1 MKSKLLTLLLLIFV
15 STLYAKETKFC
26 WITDTHIGYKNAD
39 NELESIVNSINDLE
53 DVQFVVATGDITETG
68 KNSELVS
75 AKIILDKLNKP
86 YYIIPGNHDTKW
98 SESGCTKFIELWNDD
113 KFSFIQDS
121 TIFIGLNSSIPW
133 RGGGGHIAP
142 EDLLWLKDELSKAD
156 SGTDV
161 YFFVHHPLNEE
172 IDNWF
177 KVTNILRDYNI
188 KAVLHGHGH
197 ENKLYSFN
205 KIPAVMSRAA
215 ISKDKKSWGY
225 NLVSIDSSLIKLY
238 EVDAAG
244 VKKGW
249 ASINKTKSFSVPYV
263 DSKEFKNFNA
273 EIIWQYDFKST
284 MSPTLLA
291 AKNKIYSVTEFGTNQ
306 SKVTCFD
313 TTGNIIWQNEE
324 YGLIKSRPA
333 LGDNILAVATLNGD
347 LFTYNALTGS
357 PLLAI
362 GFDEAITSQLV
373 IINYTGNKKLM
384 IPKETNSNAA
394 LVLGTASGKVY
405 CYDLETL
412 EEIWVNKNAGGM
424 IETKP
429 LVYQNKIIFGAWD
442 GYVYNIDANN
452 GWMNWKW
459 LGNKSFYYSPAACTP
474 VTNDENVYVV
484 SPDKKVTAIDL
495 LLGKTVWQEDK
506 YNAWESIG
514 ISDIGHRLF
523 IKAYKDRFHI
533 LSAKTGKWVKELNL
547 NFDLDTMPATPIEW
561 NGNVLF
567 GLKDGN
573 TYSIDKGFKV
583 EHLFFMGTSRVHT
596 IEAIGDGKFAASN
609 MDGKIIFFKLK

>member
-15 STLYAKETKFC
+15 STLYAKGTKFC

-68 KNSELVS
+68 KNIEIET
-75 AKIILDKLNKP
+75 AKNILDKLNKP

-121 TIFIGLNSSIPW
+121 TLFIGLNSGIPW

-142 EDLLWLKDELSKAD
+142 EHLLWLKDELSKSE

-197 ENKLYSFN
+197 ENKLYNFN

-215 ISKDKKSWGY
+215 ISKDKKGWGY
-225 NLVSIDSSLIKLY
+225 NLVSIDSSLIKFY

-244 VKKGW
+244 IKKEW
-249 ASINKTKSFSVPYV
+249 ASINKAKNFTVPYV
-263 DSKEFKNFNA
+263 DSKEIKNFNSD
-273 EIIWQYDFKST
+273 IIWQYDFKST
-284 MSPTLLA
+284 MSPSLLA
-291 AKNKIYSVTEFGTNQ
+291 AENKIYSVTEFGTNR

-333 LGDNILAVATLNGD
+333 LSDNILAVATLSGD

-373 IINYTGNKKLM
+373 IIYYTGNKKLM

-412 EEIWVNKNAGGM
+412 EEIWVNKNASGM
-424 IETKP
+424 IESKP

-459 LGNKSFYYSPAACTP
+459 LGSKSFYYSPAACTP
-474 VTNDENVYVV
+474 VTNGENVYVV
-484 SPDKKVTAIDL
+484 SPDKKVSAIDL

-514 ISDIGHRLF
+514 ISDIGHRLY

-561 NGNVLF
+561 NSNVLF

-573 TYSIDKGFKV
+573 TYKIDKDFKV

-596 IEAIGDGKFAASN
+596 IESMGDGRFAASN

>member
-15 STLYAKETKFC
+15 STLYAKGTKFC

-68 KNSELVS
+68 KNIELET
-75 AKIILDKLNKP
+75 AKNILDKLNKP
-86 YYIIPGNHDTKW
+86 YYIIPGNHDAKW

-121 TIFIGLNSSIPW
+121 TLFIGLNSSIPW

-177 KVTNILRDYNI
+177 KVTNILRNYNI
-188 KAVLHGHGH
+188 KAILHGHGH
-197 ENKLYSFN
+197 DNKLYNFN

-215 ISKDKKSWGY
+215 ISKDKKGWGY
-225 NLVSIDSSLIKLY
+225 NLVSIDSSLIKFY

-244 VKKGW
+244 IKKEW
-249 ASINKTKSFSVPYV
+249 ASINKAKNFTVPYV
-263 DSKEFKNFNA
+263 DSKEIKNFNSD
-273 EIIWQYDFKST
+273 IIWRYDFKST
-284 MSPTLLA
+284 MSPSLLA
-291 AKNKIYSVTEFGTNQ
+291 AGNKIYSVTEFGTNR

-333 LGDNILAVATLNGD
+333 LSDNILAVATLSGD

-394 LVLGTASGKVY
+394 LVLGTTSGKVY

-412 EEIWVNKNAGGM
+412 EEIWVNKNASGM
-424 IETKP
+424 IESKP

-459 LGNKSFYYSPAACTP
+459 LGSKSFYYSPAACTP
-474 VTNDENVYVV
+474 VTNGENVYVV
-484 SPDKKVTAIDL
+484 SPDKKVSAIDL

-514 ISDIGHRLF
+514 ISDIGHRLY

-547 NFDLDTMPATPIEW
+547 NFDLDTMPTTPIEW
-561 NGNVLF
+561 NSNVLF

-573 TYSIDKGFKV
+573 TYKIDKDFKV

-596 IEAIGDGKFAASN
+596 IELMGDGRFAASN

>member
-244 VKKGW
+244 IKKGW

-291 AKNKIYSVTEFGTNQ
+291 AENKIYSVTEFGTNQ

-333 LGDNILAVATLNGD
+333 LSDNILAVATLNGD

-474 VTNDENVYVV
+474 VTNGENVYVV

-573 TYSIDKGFKV
+573 TYSIDKDFKV